1 MSNIAYE
8 AAGMTY
14 LEKLIQEASDVG
26 TWIQGL
32 RQEILTCAKFIP
44 LGEKPDDQA
53 LKDEQLGY
61 MWSYY
66 DCLLQRIASKQGGSL
81 DGVDPI
87 L

>member
-1 MSNIAYE
+1 
-8 AAGMTY
+8 MTY

-26 TWIQGL
+26 TRIQGL
-32 RQEILTCAKFIP
+32 RQEVDGAHDAGYQGYPVPTDELI
-44 LGEKPDDQA
+44 
-53 LKDEQLGY
+53 KDEQLGY

-81 DGVDPI
+81 DGVNPI